1 MHDWNDIRFFLAAG
15 RTSSLNAAARLLRT
29 SQPTVSRRIAAL
41 ETAAGKAL
49 FVRHSQ
55 GLTLTTA
62 GEALWQRALQLEDA
76 ALAVEHQVAA
86 QDDTLAGAVRISAT
100 DGLGTLWLTPRLAR
114 VSAAKPEI
122 TLEVMLNNDVADLM
136 RREADI
142 ALRLARPVAANLVAR
157 RVGDLSFHLFAAR
170 DYVTRYGRPETLED
184 LPQHRLI
191 TLDVRQP
198 VMDETWHG
206 ILEAG
211 SAVAYRSNSSLT
223 QIAALRAGLGLALVP
238 AYIGK
243 LFPDLVPI
251 LPGTVWRSREV
262 WLVAHP
268 EVRRSARVGFVFDAL
283 VNLFHTDGQSLRP
296 VLRLD
301 PSG

>member
-1 MHDWNDIRFFLAAG
+1 MQDWNDIRYFLAAG

-41 ETAAGKAL
+41 EKDAGKPL
-49 FVRHSQ
+49 FVRHSN

-62 GEALWQRALQLEDA
+62 GEALWQRALQLEEA

-86 QDDTLAGAVRISAT
+86 QDDSLAGPVRISAT
-100 DGLGTLWLTPRLAR
+100 DGLGTLWLTPRLAK

-122 TLEVMLNNDVADLM
+122 TLEVQLNNDVADLM

-142 ALRLARPVAANLVAR
+142 ALRLARPVTANLVAR
-157 RVGDLSFHLFAAR
+157 RVGEMSFHLFAAR
-170 DYVTRYGRPETLED
+170 DYVARYGQPETVED
-184 LPQHRLI
+184 LSSHRLI

-206 ILEAG
+206 VLEAG
-211 SAVAYRSNSSLT
+211 APIAYRSNSSLS
-223 QIAALRAGLGLALVP
+223 QIAALRAGLGVALAPSYV
-238 AYIGK
+238 GK
-243 LFPDLVPI
+243 LYPDLVPL
-251 LPGTVWRSREV
+251 LPGQPWRGREV

-268 EVRRSARVGFVFDAL
+268 EIRRSARVGFVFDAL
-283 VNLFHTDGQSLRP
+283 VTLFHTEGQSLRP
-296 VLRLD
+296 VLR
-301 PSG
+301 PEPVG